1 MAYFCEQQIDILQI
15 ISKNTQSTKN
25 TKKLLNHNRR
35 LFQNL
40 QETQLFRT
48 ADKDRLRRYILKLL
62 DSRGATLNAPLEE
75 F

>member
-1 MAYFCEQQIDILQI
+1 VQRIQKSFSITTD
-15 ISKNTQSTKN
+15 NF
-25 TKKLLNHNRR
+25 
-35 LFQNL
+35 FQNL

>member
-15 ISKNTQSTKN
+15 ISKNTRSTKN
-25 TKKLLNHNRR
+25 KKASQSQQITFPKSSR
-35 LFQNL
+35 
-40 QETQLFRT
+40 TQLFRT
-48 ADKDRLRRYILKLL
+48 ADKDRLRRCILKLL